1 MVRGRKQ
8 VIHVKDVD
16 KAKKALD
23 AIWNDPPANAPSLDQ
38 DGDASWGPVVL
49 CEATTWK
56 DFERWLDVNEG
67 RVRRWV
73 FEPLADGSGQGRVV
87 IYSIPSFVHDATTC
101 AIAKSIFQQI
111 QAHGNSILLGDTVEW
126 ATNPTCWTG
135 DRGQEPGFGFTPVG
149 LTVGGPVVEA
159 ANGCPF
165 PNVIVEVA
173 YKNENLAGLRAKLVR
188 WMAQTSVQV
197 AIGIKIFAG
206 GATPLR
212 RVAILHQRGQ
222 PVQEVEFGL
231 DGQRAPPLTIS
242 FPVAAVYVG
251 VALPAALAGLNNPQI
266 TIDLIA
272 LRALI
277 EENIQLDDADRAAA
291 AQVAAQ

>member
-56 DFERWLDVNEG
+56 DFERWLNVN
-67 RVRRWV
+67 V
-73 FEPLADGSGQGRVV
+73 LQ
-87 IYSIPSFVHDATTC
+87 
-101 AIAKSIFQQI
+101 
-111 QAHGNSILLGDTVEW
+111 
-126 ATNPTCWTG
+126 
-135 DRGQEPGFGFTPVG
+135 
-149 LTVGGPVVEA
+149 A
-159 ANGCPF
+159 ANGHPF

-188 WMAQTSVQV
+188 WMAQSSVQV

-231 DGQRAPPLTIS
+231 DGPRAPPLTIS

-277 EENIQLDDADRAAA
+277 EAKIQLDDADRAAA
-291 AQVAAQ
+291 AQVAAH